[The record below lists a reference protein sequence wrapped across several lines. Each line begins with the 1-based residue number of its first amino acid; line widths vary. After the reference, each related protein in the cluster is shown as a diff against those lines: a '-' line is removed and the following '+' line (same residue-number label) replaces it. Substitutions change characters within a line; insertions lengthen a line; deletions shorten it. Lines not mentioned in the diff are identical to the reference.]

1 MAREAQVE
9 KRNFLSHNSPE
20 FFFFSPILSMG
31 FECQESEQNPNA
43 ITLQVLLFMY
53 FLSTFTKMLPG
64 RKEHECV
71 LSRSGVSDS

>member
-1 MAREAQVE
+1 
-9 KRNFLSHNSPE
+9 
-20 FFFFSPILSMG
+20 MG

-43 ITLQVLLFMY
+43 IIPQVLLFMY

-71 LSRSGVSDS
+71 LSRSGMSDS